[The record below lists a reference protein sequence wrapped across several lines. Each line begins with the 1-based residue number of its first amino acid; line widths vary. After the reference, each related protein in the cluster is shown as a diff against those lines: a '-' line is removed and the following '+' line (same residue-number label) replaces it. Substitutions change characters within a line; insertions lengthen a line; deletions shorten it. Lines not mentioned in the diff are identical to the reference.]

1 MDSLEV
7 TSSSWATDIIAT
19 AKATQAVHSVHND
32 GQTLIVAHS
41 KDQKISEFDLE
52 QYADKPARIR
62 ENITLCEIES
72 FVDYY
77 QRFADDKSIIKANLA
92 SRKFTA
98 IFDYHSPGQPA
109 WQAHTC
115 SLVCKTSTE
124 WDTWEATD
132 GRQFNQI
139 EFAEFIERNSIDI
152 VDPAASVMLEIAMT
166 LQANK
171 KVKFNSGVRLDNG
184 QVQLGYHEVVEGSA
198 GKKGDLKIPDKFKLA
213 LRVFQGGEKY
223 SVECHLRYRIN
234 DGTLIFFYQI
244 IRPERLLEDA
254 FELVKKQV
262 STGCPGATVFVVG

>member
-1 MDSLEV
+1 MDSLDAN
-7 TSSSWATDIIAT
+7 SNNWAADVIAA
-19 AKATQAVHSVHND
+19 AKATQKVEELHND

-41 KDQKISEFDLE
+41 KDQKVAEFDLE
-52 QYADKPARIR
+52 QYADKPSRIK
-62 ENITLCEIES
+62 EDITLCEIES

-77 QRFADDKSIIKANLA
+77 QRFADDNSIIKADLCH
-92 SRKFTA
+92 RRFTA
-98 IFDYHSPGQPA
+98 VFDYHSPDKPA
-109 WQAHTC
+109 WQSHTC
-115 SLVCKTSTE
+115 SLECKTSTE
-124 WDTWEATD
+124 WDTWRHSN
-132 GRQFNQI
+132 GNKFNQVD
-139 EFAEFIERNSIDI
+139 FAEFIETNSIDI
-152 VDPAASVMLEIAMT
+152 VDPAASVMLEIALT

-184 QVQLGYHEVVEGSA
+184 QIQLGYHEVLEGSA

-234 DGTLIFFYQI
+234 DGRLTFFYQI

-262 STGCPGATVFVVG
+262 LTGCSGATVFVVG